1 MDPKQEKII
10 QKIEQ
15 KMKNQFGGESS
26 GHDYWHLV
34 RVKNLAQSRR
44 RMRIMTTF
52 KGDFLHNLQNP

>member
-26 GHDYWHLV
+26 G
-34 RVKNLAQSRR
+34 
-44 RMRIMTTF
+44 MII
-52 KGDFLHNLQNP
+52 GI